1 MFRFSGVVPRFS
13 ATGIVSLIKNL
24 FSPTKARAMSPP
36 PLNCD
41 EVRSEDEVMHVDG
54 IDEYNEY
61 IESNAATTIQRR
73 YRGNR

>member
-24 FSPTKARAMSPP
+24 FLPTY
-36 PLNCD
+36 